1 MKRLFAIV
9 LAAGMMLS
17 LLAGCAQ
24 NANSTNGGETGEDTG
39 DKEWKIGL
47 VAAGTF
53 GDNGLNDA
61 LKKAAETFTENTGI
75 PVTCVEVNEFN
86 DHEIHARNFGN
97 EGYDMVIMGG
107 TVSEIMPPILEDYPD
122 THFVLNKGTVDGY
135 DNCTSI
141 QFEEPAAGFI
151 GGAFAVMMSEYLGGP
166 SEVGWIGGQRIADL
180 ELCRYCF
187 EAGAAYAGGKA
198 TAAYVGDFTD
208 IAKAK
213 ELALQMYNDGMVIVQ
228 AFAGGA
234 ANGVYQAVEGLEEG
248 KYAMGAAT
256 GQFELSPDR
265 IIASHIIKT
274 DEYFATVCQ
283 QFIDGQL
290 PSGIVKAGLAD
301 GATGIRIS
309 PNIGDLIPQEILDAM
324 DEIEQKLISGEIVPP
339 TTEEE
344 LASYLAEVN
353 A

>member
-1 MKRLFAIV
+1 MKRLLAIV

-122 THFVLNKGTVDGY
+122 THFVLNKGTVEGY

-141 QFEEPAAGFI
+141 QF
-151 GGAFAVMMSEYLGGP
+151 
-166 SEVGWIGGQRIADL
+166 
-180 ELCRYCF
+180 
-187 EAGAAYAGGKA
+187 
-198 TAAYVGDFTD
+198 
-208 IAKAK
+208 
-213 ELALQMYNDGMVIVQ
+213 
-228 AFAGGA
+228 
-234 ANGVYQAVEGLEEG
+234 
-248 KYAMGAAT
+248 
-256 GQFELSPDR
+256 
-265 IIASHIIKT
+265 
-274 DEYFATVCQ
+274 
-283 QFIDGQL
+283 
-290 PSGIVKAGLAD
+290 
-301 GATGIRIS
+301 
-309 PNIGDLIPQEILDAM
+309 
-324 DEIEQKLISGEIVPP
+324 
-339 TTEEE
+339 
-344 LASYLAEVN
+344 
-353 A
+353 

>member
-1 MKRLFAIV
+1 MKRLLALV
-9 LAAGMMLS
+9 LTMGIAFS
-17 LLAGCAQ
+17 LLAGCTQ
-24 NANSTNGGETGEDTG
+24 NANNGDENGGNTGN
-39 DKEWKIGL
+39 KEWKIGL
-47 VAAGTF
+47 IAAGTF

-107 TVSEIMPPILEDYPD
+107 TVSEIMSPILEDYPD

-187 EAGAAYAGGKA
+187 EAGAAYGGGKA
-198 TAAYVGDFTD
+198 TAAYVVT
-208 IAKAK
+208 
-213 ELALQMYNDGMVIVQ
+213 
-228 AFAGGA
+228 
-234 ANGVYQAVEGLEEG
+234 
-248 KYAMGAAT
+248 
-256 GQFELSPDR
+256 SP
-265 IIASHIIKT
+265 
-274 DEYFATVCQ
+274 
-283 QFIDGQL
+283 
-290 PSGIVKAGLAD
+290 
-301 GATGIRIS
+301 IS
-309 PNIGDLIPQEILDAM
+309 PRPRSWLCRCTMA
-324 DEIEQKLISGEIVPP
+324 
-339 TTEEE
+339 
-344 LASYLAEVN
+344 A
-353 A
+353 